1 LQHDRTVWPQNL
13 EALRAF
19 LFGVTVAAPVGPIA
33 LLLIHTG
40 LNHRL
45 AAALAGALGVAL
57 ADFTYAL
64 VALSAGAGM
73 AELLHG
79 HQRDFQ
85 LASSIL
91 LAVLGLWLTTEAAR
105 KAAPASDAG
114 GAQARDPGLLR
125 LYLLTL
131 ANPLTI
137 LLFVGFSGQMA
148 VSGSAGA
155 VLYGAVFLFLGS
167 LVVQVAYASFG
178 AALQRWLTTPAT
190 VRAFNATSGLIIA
203 AFGLYGLWHAI

>member
-1 LQHDRTVWPQNL
+1 M

-19 LFGVTVAAPVGPIA
+19 LFGVTVAAPLGPIA

-64 VALSAGAGM
+64 VALSAGSGLA
-73 AELLHG
+73 ALLHA
-79 HQRDFQ
+79 HQREVQ
-85 LASSIL
+85 VASSGL
-91 LAVLGLWLTTEAAR
+91 LTLLGLWLAIEAAR
-105 KAAPASDAG
+105 KGPSASGLGAG
-114 GAQARDPGLLR
+114 KARDPGLVR

-137 LLFVGFSGQMA
+137 LLFAGFSGQMA
-148 VSGSAGA
+148 VSGEAGA
-155 VLYGAVFLFLGS
+155 VLSGALYLFLGS
-167 LVVQVAYASFG
+167 LMVQVVYAGFG
-178 AALQRWLTTPAT
+178 ATLQRWLTTKVA

-203 AFGLYGLWHAI
+203 GFGLYGLWHAD